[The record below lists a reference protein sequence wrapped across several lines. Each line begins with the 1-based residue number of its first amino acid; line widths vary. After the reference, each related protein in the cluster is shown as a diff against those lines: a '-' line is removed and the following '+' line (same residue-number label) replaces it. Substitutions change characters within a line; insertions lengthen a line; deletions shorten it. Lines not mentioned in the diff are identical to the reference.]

1 MQRAQLGGV
10 ALAVL
15 IGLSAC
21 GGDDGDGAGATAA
34 ETTLPQ
40 LEAAATT
47 VPPTTVATTTTL
59 LDAYY
64 EVQPGDSLSAIAG
77 QFDVRL
83 EDLVAIN
90 EITDPNLIQ
99 AGDRLLIPPPTVL
112 LNDAATT
119 PATTPAAAVT
129 SVAPAASSAP

>member
-1 MQRAQLGGV
+1 MMQRAQLGGV

-21 GGDDGDGAGATAA
+21 GSDDGDGAGTTAA

-47 VPPTTVATTTTL
+47 PPTTVATTTTV

-112 LNDAATT
+112 LNDATTT
-119 PATTPAAAVT
+119 PATTPAAAGT
-129 SVAPAASSAP
+129 SAAAPSSTP

>member
-21 GGDDGDGAGATAA
+21 GSDDQTADA
-34 ETTLPQ
+34 STTLAQ
-40 LEAAATT
+40 MEAAPPTLPSTT
-47 VPPTTVATTTTL
+47 VAVPTTV

-77 QFDVRL
+77 RFDVRL

-90 EITDPNLIQ
+90 EITDPNRIQ
-99 AGDRLLIPPPTVL
+99 AGDRLLIPPPTIL
-112 LNDAATT
+112 LNPDSS
-119 PATTPAAAVT
+119 PATSAAAVT
-129 SVAPAASSAP
+129 TTSSTIAP